1 MKLIQRDLY
10 LNQLISRKENRL
22 IKTIT
27 ELRRSGKSYL
37 LFKIFHNHLLECG
50 VKEENIITLALD
62 DDLNREY
69 RNPDKLSEFL
79 YSKITN
85 KTETFYIL
93 LDEIQFA
100 ISDKELKGKQQLVQL
115 EVDFICNKGSN
126 HYYIQ
131 SAFSIPDETK
141 MIQETSSLDKIDDSF
156 KKIIVT
162 QDLGK
167 PWRND
172 KGYLIINILD
182 FLLNPNSLDL

>member
-10 LNQLISRKENRL
+10 LNQLISRKENGL

-79 YSKITN
+79 FSKITN

-126 HYYIQ
+126 RYYIQ

-182 FLLNPNSLDL
+182 FILNPNSLDL

>member
-10 LNQLISRKENRL
+10 LNQLISRKENGL

-79 YSKITN
+79 FSKITN

>member
-10 LNQLISRKENRL
+10 LNQLISRKENEL

-27 ELRRSGKSYL
+27 GLRRSGKSFL

-100 ISDKELKGKQQLVQL
+100 ISAITSEP
-115 EVDFICNKGSN
+115 ICLSTLNSCVPFE
-126 HYYIQ
+126 I
-131 SAFSIPDETK
+131 
-141 MIQETSSLDKIDDSF
+141 SLYMAG
-156 KKIIVT
+156 T
-162 QDLGK
+162 
-167 PWRND
+167 NA
-172 KGYLIINILD
+172 
-182 FLLNPNSLDL
+182 